1 MAFGLT
7 TNDKRGLLRM
17 KKSIVTLLVL
27 LLLLPNNAVAS
38 DSASIEKLEKRIVL
52 LEKELARIKKQ
63 EARAS
68 KYLQCIKKVEGNSI
82 TIPFKIL
89 NCIRK

>member
-1 MAFGLT
+1 M
-7 TNDKRGLLRM
+7 KRTIIGC
-17 KKSIVTLLVL
+17 LVFL
-27 LLLLPNNAVAS
+27 LLILNPVGASAS
-38 DSASIEKLEKRIVL
+38 DSIAQLESRIVK

-63 EARAS
+63 ETRAS
-68 KYLQCIKKVEGNSI
+68 KYLQCIQKVDGNSI

>member
-1 MAFGLT
+1 MGFD
-7 TNDKRGLLRM
+7 NM
-17 KKSIVTLLVL
+17 KKSIVALLVF
-27 LLLLPNNAVAS
+27 LLLLPNYAVAS

-52 LEKELARIKKQ
+52 LEKEVARIKKQ
-63 EARAS
+63 ETRAS
-68 KYLQCIKKVEGNSI
+68 KYLQCIQKVEGNSI